1 MKNRGWKMINDVN
14 TEKKKKKRELPE
26 LRSLNSALPFLL
38 MCVSK
43 KQEIL
48 KIYK

>member
-14 TEKKKKKRELPE
+14 RKKKKRNT
-26 LRSLNSALPFLL
+26 RIKVFKFCFAILL

-48 KIYK
+48 KNYK